1 MASSPPPLPPT
12 PPRLVLAAAADS
24 TLVSWQAAL
33 VFIGAVIVGAGLTVA
48 LLPALL

>member
-1 MASSPPPLPPT
+1 MAPPT
-12 PPRLVLAAAADS
+12 PPMSPPPPRPVLVAADS
-24 TLVSWQAAL
+24 ALVSWQAAL